1 MVRTRIVED
10 NLVSP
15 RGIAL
20 HPALGKLYWTDW
32 DTYNPRNKRRTA
44 FANKHLSRR
53 TYVRCGMDRDEK
65 FAPIFKEGASKNTNK
80 RTIRNDK
87 PRWKTST
94 KQIIY
99 RMAYVNRVI
108 AKSLPTYI

>member
-32 DTYNPRNKRRTA
+32 DTYNPRNKRRTSL
-44 FANKHLSRR
+44 ANKHLSRR

-65 FAPIFKEGASKNTNK
+65 FV
-80 RTIRNDK
+80 K
-87 PRWKTST
+87 PHF
-94 KQIIY
+94 
-99 RMAYVNRVI
+99 
-108 AKSLPTYI
+108 